1 MNIQLS
7 VSIWTVI
14 CFCLLMLILK
24 KGVFEPVL
32 KVLDSRKA
40 KLDAAR
46 VKKEEIER
54 IKVEQN
60 VQLEQQRSEYLQRKK
75 EETRA
80 AVEKIHSDEK
90 LEMKSAQAK
99 SMDDIDAYRL
109 AIEKECANAVAGIRP
124 QMKEAAGIFA
134 RKIISHRG

>member
-7 VSIWTVI
+7 VSLWTVI

-32 KVLDSRKA
+32 KVLDARKE

-46 VKKEEIER
+46 IKQQEIIR
-54 IKVEQN
+54 LKDEQAQ
-60 VQLEQQRSEYLQRKK
+60 QLLQQQNEYIQRKK

-109 AIEKECANAVAGIRP
+109 AIEKECADAVAGIRP
-124 QMKEAAGIFA
+124 KMKEAAGLFA
-134 RKIISHRG
+134 QKIISHRG